1 MNAAPTHTNA
11 ATAREAARQQALVAL
26 LFAPQAAVGAPTA
39 LGVQQSGGRWRDGLA
54 AYRGNGREHAR
65 VALRAQFPTVLAML
79 GEEAFDA
86 VAARH
91 WLARPPRRGDLAWM
105 GEDFADTLAAQEE
118 LHPWPWLAD
127 SARLDWALWDL
138 QRQLQPALEPADL
151 QRLAALPP
159 DTLRLRL
166 APGAL
171 LLTSD
176 WPIVTLWEQHRAPV
190 PDAQACSD
198 ALQQGGQTAWV
209 WRAGWQAN
217 AVALPYTTAR
227 WMQALQTLPTLEHA
241 LQAVEDAFDL
251 AAWLQQAV
259 QQGWIDA
266 VDALPHSPG

>member
-1 MNAAPTHTNA
+1 MNAAPAHTNA
-11 ATAREAARQQALVAL
+11 ATAREAVRQQALVAL
-26 LFAPQAAVGAPTA
+26 LFAPPAAVGAPTA

-86 VAARH
+86 VAERH

-138 QRQLQPALEPADL
+138 QRQPQPALEPADL

-166 APGAL
+166 APGARL
-171 LLTSD
+171 LASD

-198 ALQQGGQTAWV
+198 ALLQGGQTAWV
-209 WRAGWQAN
+209 WRAGWQAH
-217 AVALPYTTAR
+217 AVALPHTTAR

-266 VDALPHSPG
+266 VDVLPPSSG